1 LKIECVQKGMFRGA
15 SRSFAAPPGRRGDF
29 AAACGGTPLSP
40 HIAAEVTVSPQLAAE
55 VTVSPQLAAEVTVS
69 PQLAAEVTLSP
80 QLAAEAGVSPHLAAL
95 STLRRTSRSFAA
107 RTPALRKKIPRIE
120 YLGQVETT
128 SILPVLPVK
137 QSEFD

>member
-40 HIAAEVTVSPQLAAE
+40 HI
-55 VTVSPQLAAEVTVS
+55 AAEVTVS